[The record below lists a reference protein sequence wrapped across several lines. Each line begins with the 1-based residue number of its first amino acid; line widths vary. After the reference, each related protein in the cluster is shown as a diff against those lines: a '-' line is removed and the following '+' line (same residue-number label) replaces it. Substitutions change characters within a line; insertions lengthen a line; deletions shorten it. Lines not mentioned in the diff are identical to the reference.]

1 MGVPIANHSS
11 YDFERSLHRAFYA
24 IHRSPI
30 SSDIRGSPI
39 HFREYSLKRDHRGK
53 PIQTKNNQKL
63 SSHSSKLRSADELPP
78 PPFLR
83 DTSPQQ
89 SRESLQGRPVR
100 IFQCR
105 RRSVT
110 FDPST
115 KPPVPS
121 KNDAQQQHFE
131 EQQRINGFRSDYS
144 IGDKLRSPYHMG
156 ARSSDIDSLRQHDF
170 AFVKRSDGSY
180 TYAILVYRSSKP
192 IRGTDDVEEIMVFAL
207 SNDGTIKSI
216 RKRYWNKCIRLVSN
230 EGL

>member
-83 DTSPQQ
+83 DALSKQ
-89 SRESLQGRPVR
+89 SRESLQERPVR
-100 IFQCR
+100 ELQRPR
-105 RRSVT
+105 RTVT
-110 FDPST
+110 VDLPATDPHDIKQKLVT
-115 KPPVPS
+115 
-121 KNDAQQQHFE
+121 E
-131 EQQRINGFRSDYS
+131 EQPMKELRGGHSIEDTLRFSCPMVDESTGIGFL
-144 IGDKLRSPYHMG
+144 IK
-156 ARSSDIDSLRQHDF
+156 HDF
-170 AFVKRSDGSY
+170 AFVKRSVNHTSV
-180 TYAILVYRSSKP
+180 IL
-192 IRGTDDVEEIMVFAL
+192 T
-207 SNDGTIKSI
+207 
-216 RKRYWNKCIRLVSN
+216 
-230 EGL
+230 